1 MLGMIQQSDIDWGP
15 ETFVKWCLLITRM
28 YKITPNAKERLKNR
42 MDIKKIV
49 HFDPHQLLVYFMDN
63 YSENIKKRCL
73 N

>member
-1 MLGMIQQSDIDWGP
+1 MIQQSDIDWGP

-42 MDIKKIV
+42 MDIEKIV